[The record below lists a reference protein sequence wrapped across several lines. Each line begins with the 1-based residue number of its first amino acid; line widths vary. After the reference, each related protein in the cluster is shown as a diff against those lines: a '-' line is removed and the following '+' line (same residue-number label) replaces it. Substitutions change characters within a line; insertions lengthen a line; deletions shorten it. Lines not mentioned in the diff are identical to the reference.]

1 MKKAVLILLL
11 ALMMFNVS
19 AYVFTRDY
27 GVFSG
32 TGFRISDLY
41 LQYSSWFDFFIFLVI
56 FLSLGKSVFGEH
68 FKESKGIYIGI
79 ALILA
84 FALLIYEEQSGFSLI
99 GSLGNWG
106 FLLIILFALVFVFIA
121 ITKSGNSALLAGGI
135 ILVLLFFFLTIGMN
149 SLGLYDWLYYSNIF
163 YYFGIHPNAL
173 PFIVLSIGII
183 LIVLYF
189 IFRNSG
195 NRQGR

>member
-1 MKKAVLILLL
+1 MKKAVFVLLL
-11 ALMMFNVS
+11 FLLAFNVS

-32 TGFRISDLY
+32 TGFRLSDLY

-84 FALLIYEEQSGFSLI
+84 FALLLYEEQSGFSLI

-106 FLLIILFALVFVFIA
+106 FLIIIALALIFVFIA
-121 ITKSGNSALLAGGI
+121 ISRSGKSPLLGI
-135 ILVLLFFFLTIGMN
+135 AIVLLLLFFFLLISTNYI
-149 SLGLYDWLYYSNIF
+149 GLYDWLYYSNVF

-173 PFIVLSIGII
+173 PFIVFALAVLFFI
-183 LIVLYF
+183 LFF
-189 IFRNSG
+189 IFREKKP
-195 NRQGR
+195 

>member
-1 MKKAVLILLL
+1 MKKAVLWSLLL
-11 ALMMFNVS
+11 LFIANVS

-27 GVFSG
+27 GYFSG

-41 LQYSSWFDFFIFLVI
+41 LQYSSWFDFVIFLII

-84 FALLIYEEQSGFSLI
+84 FALLLYEEQSGFSLI

-106 FLLIILFALVFVFIA
+106 FLIVILLALIFVFVA
-121 ITKSGNSALLAGGI
+121 VSRSGKSALLGSGI
-135 ILVLLFFFLTIGMN
+135 VMIVLFFILMLGNNF
-149 SLGLYDWLYYSNIF
+149 GLYDWLYYQNIF

-173 PFIVLSIGII
+173 PVIVLVIAVI

-189 IFRNSG
+189 VFREKK
-195 NRQGR
+195 

>member
-1 MKKAVLILLL
+1 MKKAGLILLL
-11 ALMMFNVS
+11 FLLAFNVS

-27 GVFSG
+27 GVFAG
-32 TGFRISDLY
+32 TGFRFSDLY

-84 FALLIYEEQSGFSLI
+84 FALLLYEEQSGFSLI

-106 FLLIILFALVFVFIA
+106 FLIIIALALIFVFIA
-121 ITKSGNSALLAGGI
+121 ISRSGKSPLLGI
-135 ILVLLFFFLTIGMN
+135 AIVLLLLFFFLLISAN
-149 SLGLYDWLYYSNIF
+149 YIGLYDWLYYSNVF

-173 PFIVLSIGII
+173 PFIVFALA
-183 LIVLYF
+183 VLFFVLFF
-189 IFRNSG
+189 IFREKKP
-195 NRQGR
+195 